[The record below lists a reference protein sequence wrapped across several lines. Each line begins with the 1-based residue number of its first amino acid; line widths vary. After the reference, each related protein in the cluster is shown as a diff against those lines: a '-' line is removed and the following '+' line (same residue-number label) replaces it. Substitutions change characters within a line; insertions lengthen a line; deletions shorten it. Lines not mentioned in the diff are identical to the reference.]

1 MVCCPLDNLL
11 TSLSIRFLFLS
22 SIVCNDEFSSR
33 LSINSILRLR
43 SAAIRALSDN
53 SPADTAMIQKLARRI
68 LNVNKYHDN
77 GPDGGIMEDYSARHH
92 TFEGN
97 YFILPFCS
105 FWTNIEEL
113 MTRIN
118 LLCCSEPFFNL
129 IWIFNKFLSEF
140 IFTIT
145 GRAVSTERR
154 FPHQDAP
161 CTSEPDLPILQNGIN
176 GYNGSNSSIDVMSS
190 QGLHTD
196 CDAQTISLHGLDSGS
211 EQRHTSYRDIP
222 VEPPEMFLPGLVV
235 HIERQRR
242 SLFPLWKCWSLQ
254 GSEPPYKAFF
264 AKREN
269 FTDLAVTPSMFT
281 DHLPWR

>member
-1 MVCCPLDNLL
+1 MHVYAYGPLPCVDFVIAEACSQFV
-11 TSLSIRFLFLS
+11 TT
-22 SIVCNDEFSSR
+22 IVCNDEFSSR

-92 TFEGN
+92 TFE
-97 YFILPFCS
+97 
-105 FWTNIEEL
+105 
-113 MTRIN
+113 
-118 LLCCSEPFFNL
+118 
-129 IWIFNKFLSEF
+129 
-140 IFTIT
+140 

-235 HIERQRR
+235 HIVRQRR

-264 AKREN
+264 CKKGE
-269 FTDLAVTPSMFT
+269 L
-281 DHLPWR
+281 H